1 MFSETPWKSEAI
13 SFRQVGAGKMAGDR
27 ADNEEEA
34 GMMLLNETRLGDEF
48 LGIEMSL
55 QSQKL

>member
-1 MFSETPWKSEAI
+1 MV
-13 SFRQVGAGKMAGDR
+13 SFRWVGAGKMAGDR

-34 GMMLLNETRLGDEF
+34 GMMLLNETRFGDEF

-55 QSQKL
+55 